1 MIREIGSENKK
12 ATIPN
17 IKSIQGHIHS
27 ASYQTLIN
35 ERKKIV
41 KCPHQTKAESPQQDA
56 HGESKNSLFF
66 GLKKIK
72 ESEF

>member
-1 MIREIGSENKK
+1 M
-12 ATIPN
+12 
-17 IKSIQGHIHS
+17 
-27 ASYQTLIN
+27 
-35 ERKKIV
+35 V
-41 KCPHQTKAESPQQDA
+41 KHPHQTKAESPQQDA